1 MRLSEAYALF
11 IADRKIGGC
20 TPKTLMSYNDS
31 AGSFLRFAGGDTHLD
46 QIRIHVTH
54 YLLALQERDVTD
66 TTRYTYWRGI
76 RVFMRFLHAEGYVDK
91 AIKLPMLSL
100 PQTTIKPLSVDQVR
114 SILRTFESDRFT
126 DVRNRTQIQLLI
138 DTGLRLSESTGI
150 EMNDLQLDDG
160 FILIRG
166 KGNKERWVPFGKATK
181 QALWSYIK
189 QRAKVVLPS
198 QVKLFVT
205 QEGQPLTARGFQM
218 VLKRLAKKIDLHGVR
233 LSPHTL
239 RHSFALQ
246 YIEAGGDPFSLQR
259 ILGHSTQAMK
269 AKYISMARSNV
280 KAQHERFSPGDRI

>member
-1 MRLSEAYALF
+1 VKFYH
-11 IADRKIGGC
+11 
-20 TPKTLMSYNDS
+20 DS
-31 AGSFLRFAGGDTHLD
+31 AGGFLRSTPDAAVD
-46 QIRIHVTH
+46 RISEFVSP
-54 YLLALQERDVTD
+54 YFLALTERELSDA
-66 TTRYTYWRGI
+66 TRHTYWRGI
-76 RVFMRFLHAEGYVDK
+76 RVFMRFLHAEGYVDQP
-91 AIKLPMLSL
+91 IKLPTLRP

-114 SILRTFESDRFT
+114 TILRAFDSDRFT
-126 DVRNRTQIQLLI
+126 DIRNRTHIQLLI

-166 KGNKERWVPFGKATK
+166 KGNKERWVPFGKTTK
-181 QALWSYIK
+181 QALWRYIK
-189 QRAKVVLPS
+189 QRAPLVHASAVS
-198 QVKLFVT
+198 LFVT

-218 VLKRLAKKIDLHGVR
+218 VLKRLSKKIDLKGVR

-259 ILGHSTQAMK
+259 ILGHSTQAMT
-269 AKYISMARSNV
+269 AKYINMARSNV